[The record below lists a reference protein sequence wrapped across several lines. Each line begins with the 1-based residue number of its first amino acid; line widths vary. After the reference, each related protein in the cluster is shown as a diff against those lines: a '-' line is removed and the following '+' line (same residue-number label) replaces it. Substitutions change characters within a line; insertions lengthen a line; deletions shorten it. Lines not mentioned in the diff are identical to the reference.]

1 MIFAKKIEPIFRNE
15 FVKIWNFGKVSQ
27 GIVKNEESNSHIHF
41 LIVTKQQTQMSSYQ
55 LGKWDLTELVK
66 NPKSPAFQK
75 QIQELERQ
83 AKKFEK
89 IKSKLNPKMS
99 SKQFMNIL
107 HQVEEISENMSR
119 IGGYAS
125 LSYSSDTQSDEA
137 TSLMTKMSKLG
148 SEISNKILF
157 FDLWWKTQVDNK
169 NAKRLMKDAGELT
182 EYLSHKRLFAKYAL
196 SEPEERIINTLDVTG
211 ISALVKLYD
220 KITNSFEYK
229 MKVGSKI
236 KTMTREELTN
246 YVRSTNPKIRETAYK
261 TILSKYSEN
270 KGVVGEIYQN
280 IVQNWKDEGIEIR
293 GYKSPISMRN
303 IGNDVDDKTID
314 SLLSICKK
322 NSPIFQ
328 KFFIQK
334 AKMLK
339 MKKLRRYDLYAP
351 AAANIKEKNYSY
363 DKSVKL
369 VFESLGKFSSTL
381 EEHARKVFNENH
393 IDSDIRQ
400 GKRDGAFCST
410 LTPKITPY
418 VLVNFTGKSRDVF
431 TLAHELGHAVHSQTA
446 QDRSILVQDAP
457 LPLAETASTFS
468 ELLLYDNLSN
478 KISDDEKKAMLS
490 EKIDDLY
497 ATILRQS
504 FFTIFE
510 VDAHKQIGNGTTID
524 EISNTYLK
532 NLKVQFGNS
541 VSLSDDF
548 EIEWSC
554 IPHFYHTPFYC
565 YAYSFGNLLALSLF
579 QRYKKEGKDFVPAY
593 INILAAGGSKKPE
606 KLLSEYGFDITS
618 PKFWQEGFDYVKDQ
632 VNTLA
637 SLN

>member
-1 MIFAKKIEPIFRNE
+1 MN
-15 FVKIWNFGKVSQ
+15 
-27 GIVKNEESNSHIHF
+27 HF
-41 LIVTKQQTQMSSYQ
+41 LIVRIGHQ
-55 LGKWDLTELVK
+55 LMTTYHPGIWDLTKLVK

-75 QIQELERQ
+75 QIKELEKQ
-83 AKKFEK
+83 AASFEK
-89 IKSKLNPKMS
+89 IKSKLNPKIS
-99 SKQFMNIL
+99 SANFKNIL
-107 HQVEEISENMSR
+107 QQVEEISENMSR

-125 LSYSSDTQSDEA
+125 LSYSSNTQSDEA
-137 TSLMTKMSKLG
+137 TSLMSRMSKLG

-157 FDLWWKTQVDNK
+157 FDLWWKTQVDEK
-169 NAKRLMKDAGELT
+169 NAKRLMKDAGELR

-196 SEPEERIINTLDVTG
+196 SEPEEKIINTLDVTG

-220 KITNSFEYK
+220 KITNSYEYK
-229 MKVGSKI
+229 MKIGNKNKVL
-236 KTMTREELTN
+236 TREELTN

-261 TILSKYSEN
+261 TILGKYIEN
-270 KGVVGEIYQN
+270 KGVIGEIYQN
-280 IVQNWKDEGIEIR
+280 IVRNWKDEGIEIR

-303 IGNDVDDKTID
+303 IGNDVDDKTIE
-314 SLLSICKK
+314 SLLAVCRK
-322 NSPIFQ
+322 NSPVFQ
-328 KFFIQK
+328 KFFEQK

-339 MKKLRRYDLYAP
+339 LKKLRRYDVYAP
-351 AAANIKEKNYSY
+351 ATANIKEKNYTY
-363 DKSVKL
+363 DQSVKL

-381 EEHARKVFNENH
+381 EDNARKVFNENH
-393 IDSDIRQ
+393 IDSEIRQ

-410 LTPKITPY
+410 LSPKTTPF

-431 TLAHELGHAVHSQTA
+431 TLAHELGHAVHSQAA

-468 ELLLYDNLSN
+468 ELLLYDNLSD
-478 KISDDEKKAMLS
+478 KISNNEKKIMLS

-510 VDAHKQIGNGTTID
+510 VDAHKQIGEGTTID
-524 EISNTYLK
+524 EISKLYLQ
-532 NLKVQFGNS
+532 NLKEQFGKS
-541 VSLSDDF
+541 VTISDDF
-548 EIEWSC
+548 AIEWSC

-606 KLLSEYGFDITS
+606 KLLSEYGFDIRS
-618 PKFWQEGFDYVKDQ
+618 PKFWQEGFDYVKEQ
-632 VNTLA
+632 VKALSA
-637 SLN
+637 LN

>member
-1 MIFAKKIEPIFRNE
+1 MAE
-15 FVKIWNFGKVSQ
+15 
-27 GIVKNEESNSHIHF
+27 
-41 LIVTKQQTQMSSYQ
+41 YQ
-55 LGKWDLTELVK
+55 LGKWDLSELVK
-66 NPKSPAFQK
+66 NQKSPAFKK
-75 QIQELERQ
+75 QIQTLEKQ
-83 AKKFEK
+83 ALEFEK

-99 SKQFMNIL
+99 SKQFMSIL
-107 HQVEEISENMSR
+107 HQVEKISENMSK

-157 FDLWWKTQVDNK
+157 FDLWWKTQVDEK
-169 NAKRLMKDAGELT
+169 NAKRLMKDAGEIM

-196 SEPEERIINTLDVTG
+196 SEAEERIINTLDVTG

-229 MKVGSKI
+229 MKVGNKSKV
-236 KTMTREELTN
+236 MTREELTN

-261 TILSKYSEN
+261 TILTKYFDS
-270 KGVVGEIYQN
+270 KGVIGEIYQN
-280 IVQNWKDEGIEIR
+280 IVLNWKDEGIDIR

-303 IGNDVDDKTID
+303 IGNDVDDKTIE
-314 SLLSICKK
+314 SLLTVCKK
-322 NSPIFQ
+322 NSPVFQ
-328 KFFIQK
+328 KFFVQK

-339 MKKLRRYDLYAP
+339 MKKLRRYDLYSP

-381 EEHARKVFNENH
+381 EGYAKRVFTENH
-393 IDSDIRQ
+393 IDSDVRK

-410 LTPKITPY
+410 LAPKITPF

-431 TLAHELGHAVHSQTA
+431 TLAHELGHAVHSQAA
-446 QDRSILVQDAP
+446 QNRSILVQDAP

-468 ELLLYDNLSN
+468 ELLLYDNLSD

-490 EKIDDLY
+490 GKIDDLY

-510 VDAHKQIGNGTTID
+510 VDAHKQIGEGTTID
-524 EISNTYLK
+524 EISKTYLQ
-532 NLKVQFGNS
+532 NLKDQFGNS
-541 VSLSDDF
+541 VSISEDF
-548 EIEWSC
+548 AIEWSC

-593 INILAAGGSKKPE
+593 MNILAAGGSKKPE
-606 KLLSEYGFDITS
+606 KLLSEYGFDIRS
-618 PKFWQEGFDYVKDQ
+618 PKFWQEGFDYVKKQ
-632 VNTLA
+632 VDTLS

>member
-1 MIFAKKIEPIFRNE
+1 MTDY
-15 FVKIWNFGKVSQ
+15 
-27 GIVKNEESNSHIHF
+27 H
-41 LIVTKQQTQMSSYQ
+41 
-55 LGKWDLTELVK
+55 LGQWDLSELAK
-66 NPKSPAFQK
+66 NPKSKQFQK
-75 QIQELERQ
+75 QVQELEKQ
-83 AKKFEK
+83 ALKFEK
-89 IKSKLNPKMS
+89 IKTKLDPKIS
-99 SKQFMNIL
+99 SKKFRDIL
-107 HQVEEISENMSR
+107 QEVEEISEKMSK

-137 TSLMTKMSKLG
+137 TSLLTRMSKLG

-157 FDLWWKTQVDNK
+157 FDLWWKTQVDDK
-169 NAKRLMKDAGELT
+169 NAQRLMKDTGEL
-182 EYLSHKRLFAKYAL
+182 EQYLSHKRLFAKYSL

-220 KITNSFEYK
+220 KITNAYEYK
-229 MKVGSKI
+229 MKVKNKT

-246 YVRSTNPKIRETAYK
+246 YVRSTNPKTRETAYK
-261 TILSKYSEN
+261 TILTKYAEN

-280 IVQNWKDEGIEIR
+280 IVLNWKDEGIEIR

-303 IGNDVDDKTID
+303 IGNDVDDKTIE
-314 SLLSICKK
+314 SLLSVCRK
-322 NSPIFQ
+322 NSSVFQ
-328 KFFIQK
+328 RFFVQK

-339 MKKLRRYDLYAP
+339 LKKLRRYDLYAP
-351 AAANIKEKNYSY
+351 AAANIKEKNYQY
-363 DKSVKL
+363 NKSVKL
-369 VFESLGKFSSTL
+369 VFESLGKFSETL
-381 EEHARKVFNENH
+381 EEFARKVFNENH
-393 IDSDIRQ
+393 IDSSIRQ

-431 TLAHELGHAVHSQTA
+431 TLAHELGHAVHSQAA

-468 ELLLYDNLSN
+468 ELLLYDNLSD
-478 KISDDEKKAMLS
+478 KISDDEKKIMLS

-510 VDAHKQIGNGTTID
+510 VDAHKQIGKGTTID
-524 EISNTYLK
+524 EISKTYLK
-532 NLKVQFGNS
+532 NLEEQFGNS
-541 VSLSDDF
+541 VSLSEDF
-548 EIEWSC
+548 AIEWSC

-579 QRYKKEGKDFVPAY
+579 QRYKKEGKDFVPSY
-593 INILAAGGSKKPE
+593 ISILAAGGSKKPE
-606 KLLSEYGFDITS
+606 NLLSEYGFDIRS
-618 PKFWQEGFDYVKDQ
+618 PKFWQEGFDYVNEQ
-632 VNTLA
+632 VKALSA
-637 SLN
+637 LN

>member
-1 MIFAKKIEPIFRNE
+1 MLEYK
-15 FVKIWNFGKVSQ
+15 
-27 GIVKNEESNSHIHF
+27 
-41 LIVTKQQTQMSSYQ
+41 LD
-55 LGKWDLTELVK
+55 KWDLSELAK
-66 NPKSPAFQK
+66 DPKSPAFQK
-75 QIQELERQ
+75 QIRDVEAL

-89 IKSKLNPKMS
+89 IKLKLDPKMS
-99 SKQFMNIL
+99 SKKFMDIL
-107 HQVEEISENMSR
+107 HEVEEISEKMSK

-125 LSYSSDTQSDEA
+125 LSYSADTQSDEA
-137 TSLMTKMSKLG
+137 TSLMTRMSKLG

-157 FDLWWKTQVDNK
+157 FDLWWKTQVDDK
-169 NAKRLMKDAGELT
+169 NAKRLIKDSGELA

-196 SEPEERIINTLDVTG
+196 SEPEEKIINTLDVTG

-220 KITNSFEYK
+220 KMTSAYEYK
-229 MKVGSKI
+229 MNVGG
-236 KTMTREELTN
+236 KTKKMTREEITN
-246 YVRSTNPKIRETAYK
+246 YIRSTNPKIRETAYK
-261 TILSKYSEN
+261 TILTKYTEN
-270 KGVVGEIYQN
+270 KGVIGEIYQN
-280 IVQNWKDEGIEIR
+280 IVLNWKDEGIEIR

-303 IGNDVDDKTID
+303 IGNNVDDKTIE
-314 SLLSICKK
+314 SLLTVCKR
-322 NSPIFQ
+322 NSPVFQ

-339 MKKLRRYDLYAP
+339 MKKLHRYDLYAP
-351 AAANIKEKNYSY
+351 ATANIKEKNYQY

-369 VFESLGKFSSTL
+369 VFESLRRFSPKL
-381 EEHARKVFNENH
+381 EEFAKKVFNEKH
-393 IDSDIRQ
+393 VDSSIRV

-418 VLVNFTGKSRDVF
+418 VLVNFTGKTRDVF

-468 ELLLYDNLSN
+468 ELLLYDNLSD
-478 KISDDEKKAMLS
+478 KITDDEKKIMLS

-497 ATILRQS
+497 ATIMRQS

-510 VDAHKQIGNGTTID
+510 VAVHEQIGKGTTID
-524 EISNTYLK
+524 EISKTYIQ
-532 NLKVQFGNS
+532 NLKGQFGNS
-541 VSLSDDF
+541 VAVSEDF
-548 EIEWSC
+548 AIEWSC

-579 QRYKKEGKDFVPAY
+579 QRYKKEGNDFVSSY

-606 KLLSEYGFDITS
+606 KLLAEYGFDIS
-618 PKFWQEGFDYVKDQ
+618 SQKFWQEGFDYVESQ
-632 VNTLA
+632 VRALA
-637 SLN
+637 ALN

>member
-1 MIFAKKIEPIFRNE
+1 MMKYQP
-15 FVKIWNFGKVSQ
+15 
-27 GIVKNEESNSHIHF
+27 GI
-41 LIVTKQQTQMSSYQ
+41 
-55 LGKWDLTELVK
+55 WDLTKLVK
-66 NPKSPAFQK
+66 DPKSPVFQK
-75 QIQELERQ
+75 QIKELE
-83 AKKFEK
+83 KKAETFEK
-89 IKSKLNPKMS
+89 IKSKLNPKISS
-99 SKQFMNIL
+99 SKFKNIL
-107 HQVEEISENMSR
+107 QQVEEISENMSR

-125 LSYSSDTQSDEA
+125 LSYSSNTQSDEA
-137 TSLMTKMSKLG
+137 TSLMSRMSKLG

-157 FDLWWKTQVDNK
+157 FDLWWKTQVDDK

-182 EYLSHKRLFAKYAL
+182 EYLAHKRLFAKYAL
-196 SEPEERIINTLDVTG
+196 SEPEEKIINTLDVTG

-220 KITNSFEYK
+220 KITNSYEYK
-229 MKVGSKI
+229 MKIGGKNKVL
-236 KTMTREELTN
+236 TREELTN

-261 TILSKYSEN
+261 TILDKYTKN
-270 KGVVGEIYQN
+270 KGVIGEIYQN
-280 IVQNWKDEGIEIR
+280 IVLNWRDEGIEIR

-303 IGNDVDDKTID
+303 IGNDVDDKTIE
-314 SLLSICKK
+314 SLLAVCKK
-322 NSPIFQ
+322 NSPVFQ
-328 KFFIQK
+328 KFFVQK

-339 MKKLRRYDLYAP
+339 MKKLRRYDIYAP
-351 AAANIKEKNYSY
+351 ATANIKEKNYTY

-381 EEHARKVFNENH
+381 ENYARKVFNENH
-393 IDSDIRQ
+393 VDSEIRQ

-410 LTPKITPY
+410 LSPKTTPF

-431 TLAHELGHAVHSQTA
+431 TLAHELGHAVHSQAA

-468 ELLLYDNLSN
+468 ELLLYDNLSD
-478 KISDDEKKAMLS
+478 KISDDEKKIMLS

-510 VDAHKQIGNGTTID
+510 VDAHKQIGDGTTID
-524 EISNTYLK
+524 EISKLYLQ
-532 NLKVQFGNS
+532 NLKKQFGNS
-541 VSLSDDF
+541 VILSDDF
-548 EIEWSC
+548 AIEWSC

-593 INILAAGGSKKPE
+593 LNILAAGGSKKPE
-606 KLLSEYGFDITS
+606 KLLSEYGFDIRS

-632 VNTLA
+632 VKALS

>member
-1 MIFAKKIEPIFRNE
+1 M
-15 FVKIWNFGKVSQ
+15 SQ
-27 GIVKNEESNSHIHF
+27 
-41 LIVTKQQTQMSSYQ
+41 YQ
-55 LGKWDLTELVK
+55 LGTWDLSELAK

-75 QIQELERQ
+75 QIKELENY
-83 AKKFEK
+83 AIKFEK
-89 IKSKLNPKMS
+89 IKSKLDPKMS
-99 SKQFMNIL
+99 SKKFMEIL
-107 HQVEEISENMSR
+107 NQVEEISEKMSK

-137 TSLMTKMSKLG
+137 TSLMTRMSKLG

-157 FDLWWKTQVDNK
+157 FDLWWKTQVDEK
-169 NAKRLMKDAGELT
+169 NAKRLIKDAGELS
-182 EYLSHKRLFAKYAL
+182 EYLAHKRLIAKYSL

-220 KITNSFEYK
+220 KITNAFEYE
-229 MKVGSKI
+229 MKIGN
-236 KTMTREELTN
+236 KTKKMTREELTN
-246 YVRSTNPKIRETAYK
+246 YVRDTNPKIRETAYK
-261 TILSKYSEN
+261 TILGKYNEN

-280 IVQNWKDEGIEIR
+280 IALNWKDEGIDIR
-293 GYKSPISMRN
+293 GYKTPISMRN
-303 IGNDVDDKTID
+303 IGNDVDDKTIE
-314 SLLSICKK
+314 SLLTVCEK
-322 NSPIFQ
+322 NAPVFQ
-328 KFFIQK
+328 KFFVQK

-339 MKKLRRYDLYAP
+339 MKKLRRYDIYAP

-363 DKSVKL
+363 NKSVKL
-369 VFESLGKFSSTL
+369 VFESLGRFSSTL
-381 EEHARKVFNENH
+381 EDFARKVFNENH
-393 IDSDIRQ
+393 IDSSVRQ

-431 TLAHELGHAVHSQTA
+431 TLAHELGHAVHSQAA

-468 ELLLYDNLSN
+468 ELLLYDNISD
-478 KISDDEKKAMLS
+478 KISDDEKKIMLS

-510 VDAHKQIGNGTTID
+510 IDAHKQIGNGTTID
-524 EISNTYLK
+524 EISKTYLQ
-532 NLKVQFGNS
+532 NLKQQFGKS
-541 VSLSDDF
+541 VNVTDDF
-548 EIEWSC
+548 AIEWSC

-579 QRYKKEGKDFVPAY
+579 QRYKKEGQDFVPAY
-593 INILAAGGSKKPE
+593 IDILGAGGSKKPE
-606 KLLSEYGFDITS
+606 KLLQEHGLDIGST
-618 PKFWQEGFDYVKDQ
+618 KFWQEGFDYVDDQ
-632 VNTLA
+632 VKALS

>member
-1 MIFAKKIEPIFRNE
+1 MLK
-15 FVKIWNFGKVSQ
+15 
-27 GIVKNEESNSHIHF
+27 
-41 LIVTKQQTQMSSYQ
+41 YQ
-55 LGKWDLTELVK
+55 LGEWDLTELAK

-75 QIQELERQ
+75 QILELEKQ

-89 IKSKLNPKMS
+89 IKSKLEPKITSKKFMS
-99 SKQFMNIL
+99 IL
-107 HQVEEISENMSR
+107 KEIEEISEKMSK

-157 FDLWWKTQVDNK
+157 FDLWWKTQVDDK
-169 NAKRLMKDAGELT
+169 NAKRLMKNTGELN
-182 EYLSHKRLFAKYAL
+182 EYLSHKRLFAKYSL

-220 KITNSFEYK
+220 KITNAYEYK
-229 MKVGSKI
+229 MKVGNKTKI
-236 KTMTREELTN
+236 LTREELTN
-246 YVRSTNPKIRETAYK
+246 YVRSTNSKIRETAYK
-261 TILSKYSEN
+261 TILTKYTQN
-270 KGVVGEIYQN
+270 KGVTGEIYQN
-280 IVQNWKDEGIEIR
+280 IVLNWRDEGIEIR

-314 SLLSICKK
+314 SLLSVCRK
-322 NSPIFQ
+322 NSSIFQ

-363 DKSVKL
+363 NASVKL
-369 VFESLGKFSSTL
+369 VFESLGKFSETL
-381 EEHARKVFNENH
+381 EGFARKVFDENH
-393 IDSDIRQ
+393 VDSSIRQ

-431 TLAHELGHAVHSQTA
+431 TLAHELGHAVHSQAA

-468 ELLLYDNLSN
+468 ELLLYDNLSS
-478 KISDDEKKAMLS
+478 KISDDEKKIILS

-510 VDAHKQIGNGTTID
+510 IDAHKQIGNGTTIE
-524 EISNTYLK
+524 EISKTYLQ
-532 NLKVQFGNS
+532 NLKEQYGNS
-541 VSLSDDF
+541 VNISEDF
-548 EIEWSC
+548 AIEWSC
-554 IPHFYHTPFYC
+554 IPHFHHTPFYC

-593 INILAAGGSKKPE
+593 IDILTAGGSKKPE
-606 KLLSEYGFDITS
+606 DLLSEYGFNIRS
-618 PKFWQEGFDYVKDQ
+618 PKFWQEGFDYVNEQ
-632 VNTLA
+632 VKALS

>member
-1 MIFAKKIEPIFRNE
+1 
-15 FVKIWNFGKVSQ
+15 
-27 GIVKNEESNSHIHF
+27 
-41 LIVTKQQTQMSSYQ
+41 MSSYQ

-75 QIQELERQ
+75 QIKELEKQ

-89 IKSKLNPKMS
+89 IKSKLDPKMS
-99 SKQFMNIL
+99 SKQFINII

-119 IGGYAS
+119 VGGYAS

-157 FDLWWKTQVDNK
+157 FDLWWKTQVDEK
-169 NAKRLMKDAGELT
+169 NAKRLMKDAGEIT

-229 MKVGSKI
+229 MKVGSKF

-314 SLLSICKK
+314 SLLSVCKK

-328 KFFIQK
+328 KFFVQK

-431 TLAHELGHAVHSQTA
+431 TLAHELGHAVHSQAA

-468 ELLLYDNLSN
+468 ELLLYDNLSS

-510 VDAHKQIGNGTTID
+510 VDAHKQIGDGTTID
-524 EISNTYLK
+524 EISKIYLK

-541 VSLSDDF
+541 VSLSEDF
-548 EIEWSC
+548 AIEWSC

-593 INILAAGGSKKPE
+593 ISILAAGGSKKPE

-618 PKFWQEGFDYVKDQ
+618 PKFWQEGFDYVKEQ
-632 VNTLA
+632 VSTLA

>member
-1 MIFAKKIEPIFRNE
+1 M
-15 FVKIWNFGKVSQ
+15 SQ
-27 GIVKNEESNSHIHF
+27 
-41 LIVTKQQTQMSSYQ
+41 YQ
-55 LGKWDLTELVK
+55 LGTWDLSELAK

-75 QIQELERQ
+75 QVKELENQ
-83 AKKFEK
+83 AKKFEN
-89 IKSKLNPKMS
+89 IKSKLDPKMS
-99 SKQFMNIL
+99 SKKFMEIL
-107 HQVEEISENMSR
+107 NQVEKISENMSK

-137 TSLMTKMSKLG
+137 TSLMTRMSKLG
-148 SEISNKILF
+148 SDISNKILF
-157 FDLWWKTQVDNK
+157 FDLWWKTQVDEK
-169 NAKRLMKDAGELT
+169 NAKRLIKDAGELS
-182 EYLSHKRLFAKYAL
+182 EYLEHKRLIAKYSL

-220 KITNSFEYK
+220 KITNAFEYQ
-229 MKVGSKI
+229 MKIGN
-236 KTMTREELTN
+236 KTKKMTREELTN
-246 YVRSTNPKIRETAYK
+246 YVRHTNPKIRETAYK
-261 TILSKYSEN
+261 TILGKYNQN

-280 IVQNWKDEGIEIR
+280 IALNWKDEGIDIR

-303 IGNDVDDKTID
+303 IGNDVDDKTIE
-314 SLLSICKK
+314 SLLLVCKK
-322 NSPIFQ
+322 NAPVFQ

-339 MKKLRRYDLYAP
+339 MKKLRRYDIYAP

-363 DKSVKL
+363 NKSVNL
-369 VFESLGKFSSTL
+369 VFESLGRFSSTL
-381 EEHARKVFNENH
+381 EDFARKVFNENH
-393 IDSDIRQ
+393 IDSSVRQ

-431 TLAHELGHAVHSQTA
+431 TLAHELGHAVHSQAA

-468 ELLLYDNLSN
+468 ELLLYDNISD
-478 KISDDEKKAMLS
+478 KISDDEKKIMLS

-510 VDAHKQIGNGTTID
+510 IDAHKQIGNGTTID
-524 EISNTYLK
+524 EISKTYLQ
-532 NLKVQFGNS
+532 NLKEQFGKS
-541 VSLSDDF
+541 VDVTDDF
-548 EIEWSC
+548 AIEWSC

-593 INILAAGGSKKPE
+593 IEILAAGGSKKPE
-606 KLLSEYGFDITS
+606 KLLQEHGLDIGST
-618 PKFWQEGFDYVKDQ
+618 KFWQEGFDYVDEQ
-632 VNTLA
+632 VKALS

>member
-1 MIFAKKIEPIFRNE
+1 MELMTNYK
-15 FVKIWNFGKVSQ
+15 
-27 GIVKNEESNSHIHF
+27 
-41 LIVTKQQTQMSSYQ
+41 
-55 LGKWDLTELVK
+55 LGAWDLSELVK

-75 QIQELERQ
+75 QIKELENQ
-83 AKKFEK
+83 AVKFEK
-89 IKSKLNPKMS
+89 IKSNLDPKMS
-99 SKQFMNIL
+99 SKKFMNII
-107 HQVEEISENMSR
+107 QQIEEISKNMSK

-157 FDLWWKTQVDNK
+157 FDLWWKTQVDDK
-169 NAKRLMKDAGELT
+169 NAKRLMKDAGEIT

-220 KITNSFEYK
+220 KITNAFEYK
-229 MKVGSKI
+229 MKIGNKS
-236 KTMTREELTN
+236 KTMTREEITN

-261 TILSKYSEN
+261 TILTKYTEN

-280 IVQNWKDEGIEIR
+280 IVLNWRDEGIEIR
-293 GYKSPISMRN
+293 GYESPISMRN
-303 IGNDVDDKTID
+303 IGNDVDDKTIE
-314 SLLSICKK
+314 SLLSICRK
-322 NSPIFQ
+322 NSPVFQ
-328 KFFIQK
+328 KFFVQK

-351 AAANIKEKNYSY
+351 AAANIKEKNYAY

-369 VFESLGKFSSTL
+369 VFESLGKFSNTL
-381 EEHARKVFNENH
+381 EEYARKVFNENH
-393 IDSDIRQ
+393 IDSAIRQ

-431 TLAHELGHAVHSQTA
+431 TLAHELGHAVHSQAA

-468 ELLLYDNLSN
+468 ELLLYDNLSD
-478 KISDDEKKAMLS
+478 KISDNEKKIMLA

-497 ATILRQS
+497 ATIMRQS

-510 VDAHKQIGNGTTID
+510 VDAHKQIGEGTTIN
-524 EISNTYLK
+524 EISKTYLQ
-532 NLKVQFGNS
+532 NLKEQFGNS

-548 EIEWSC
+548 AIEWSC

-593 INILAAGGSKKPE
+593 MSILAAGGSKKPE
-606 KLLSEYGFDITS
+606 KLLAEYGFDIRS
-618 PKFWQEGFDYVKDQ
+618 PKFWQEGFDYVNEQ
-632 VNTLA
+632 VKALA

>member
-1 MIFAKKIEPIFRNE
+1 MKLMADYK
-15 FVKIWNFGKVSQ
+15 
-27 GIVKNEESNSHIHF
+27 
-41 LIVTKQQTQMSSYQ
+41 
-55 LGKWDLTELVK
+55 LGTWDLSELVK
-66 NPKSPAFQK
+66 NPKSLVFQK
-75 QIQELERQ
+75 QIKELEDQ
-83 AKKFEK
+83 AIKFEK
-89 IKSKLNPKMS
+89 IKSNLDPKMS
-99 SKQFMNIL
+99 SKKFMNII
-107 HQVEEISENMSR
+107 QQIEEISKNMSK

-148 SEISNKILF
+148 SDISNKILF
-157 FDLWWKTQVDNK
+157 FDLWWKTQVDDK
-169 NAKRLMKDAGELT
+169 NAKRLMKDAGEIT

-220 KITNSFEYK
+220 KITNVFEYK
-229 MKVGSKI
+229 MKVGNKS

-246 YVRSTNPKIRETAYK
+246 YVRSTNPKIRETSYK
-261 TILSKYSEN
+261 TILTKYTEN

-280 IVQNWKDEGIEIR
+280 IVLNWRDEGIEIR
-293 GYKSPISMRN
+293 GYESPISMRN
-303 IGNDVDDKTID
+303 IGNDVDDKTIET
-314 SLLSICKK
+314 LLSICRK
-322 NSPIFQ
+322 NSPVFQ
-328 KFFIQK
+328 KFFVQK

-351 AAANIKEKNYSY
+351 AAANIKEKNYAY

-369 VFESLGKFSSTL
+369 VFESLGKFSNTL
-381 EEHARKVFNENH
+381 EEYARKVFNENH
-393 IDSDIRQ
+393 IDSAIRP

-431 TLAHELGHAVHSQTA
+431 TLAHELGHAVHSQAA

-468 ELLLYDNLSN
+468 ELLLYDNLSD
-478 KISDDEKKAMLS
+478 KISDNEKKIMLS

-497 ATILRQS
+497 ATIMRQS

-510 VDAHKQIGNGTTID
+510 VDAHKQIGEGTTIN
-524 EISNTYLK
+524 EISKTYLQ
-532 NLKVQFGNS
+532 NLKEQFGNS

-548 EIEWSC
+548 AIEWSC

-593 INILAAGGSKKPE
+593 MSILAAGGSKKPE
-606 KLLSEYGFDITS
+606 KLLAEYGFDIRS
-618 PKFWQEGFDYVKDQ
+618 PKFWQEGFDYVNEQ
-632 VNTLA
+632 VKALA
-637 SLN
+637 RLN